1 LKLDSRGRRLW
12 SPEEEGQIIALWS
25 EGNSQAD
32 IAAKLDSTAKAIDHK
47 LRQLRDKKKVGF
59 REAKK
64 IPIKNKD
71 LDELKT
77 ENIKLKRY
85 VGICDKLKKIIPFKI
100 HRDLSINK
108 SESTAILQLADW
120 HAEEEVNPYTIN
132 ELNRYN
138 LDIFSYRAT
147 QTSQRTLKLIEMFQK
162 DTIIKKL
169 VIQLGG
175 DFITGN
181 IHEENLENCQLRP
194 TQAVYLAFQHIQS
207 SIEFF
212 LNNSK
217 LDIVVVCNMGNH
229 PRITKQVRYATE
241 AGNSLEY
248 LMYKVLED
256 KYKNDKRIN
265 FIVSEG
271 YFTYINIYG
280 LLFRFSHGHK
290 VKYGGGIGGVLIPLK
305 KAIGEWNKGKQAD
318 VDVLNHFHTSLF
330 THRIIINGSLIGYNA
345 FALGNKFEY
354 EQPQQN
360 LFLTHK
366 TKGLTIFS
374 PIYYDK

>member
-1 LKLDSRGRRLW
+1 MKKDSRGRRLW
-12 SPEEEGQIIALWS
+12 TPEEEGQVIALWNN
-25 EGNSQAD
+25 GDSQSD
-32 IAAKLDSTAKAIDHK
+32 IAVKLDSTAKAIDHK
-47 LRQLRDKKKVGF
+47 LRQLRDKKKIHD
-59 REAKK
+59 REPKERQGVS
-64 IPIKNKD
+64 KD
-71 LDELKT
+71 LTALKEENIRLKKYLGIHDELK
-77 ENIKLKRY
+77 
-85 VGICDKLKKIIPFKI
+85 KITPFEI
-100 HRDLSINK
+100 HKDLADSK

-120 HAEEEVNPYTIN
+120 HAEEEVNPHTIN
-132 ELNRYN
+132 ELNSYN
-138 LDIFSYRAT
+138 LDIFEYRAT
-147 QTSQRTLKLIEMFQK
+147 QTAQRALKLIEMFQK
-162 DTIIKKL
+162 DTVIKKL

-194 TQAVYLAFQHIQS
+194 IQAVYLVYQHIQS
-207 SIEFF
+207 IINFF

-217 LDIVVVCNMGNH
+217 LEIIVVSNMGNH
-229 PRITKQVRYATE
+229 PRITHKVRYATE

-256 KYKNDKRIN
+256 KYKNDKRIS
-265 FIVSEG
+265 FVVGEG
-271 YFTYINIYG
+271 YFTYINIYN

-290 VKYGGGIGGVLIPLK
+290 VKFGGGIGGVLIPLK
-305 KAIGEWNKGKQAD
+305 KAIGEWNKAKPAD
-318 VDVLNHFHTSLF
+318 VDVLNHFHSSLF